1 MSVGAEGT
9 GRKNRETLALNPR
22 SPLLVKQKEDN
33 FLKCM
38 EFGGMYVEF
47 FFFFLEYMFSFI
59 YYLITLFT
67 TYDYLYL
74 YKYRTDRHT
83 DLTIS

>member
-47 FFFFLEYMFSFI
+47 FFFFFGIHVFI
-59 YYLITLFT
+59 YLLL
-67 TYDYLYL
+67 DYIIHHL
-74 YKYRTDRHT
+74 
-83 DLTIS
+83 